1 MREFATRSNS
11 DKEQGDVSQ
20 KECDDDTMTHRHA
33 RKDDSRRQYLGCEVS
48 QVVKMIKKWR

>member
-1 MREFATRSNS
+1 MSEFATRSNS

-20 KECDDDTMTHRHA
+20 KVCDDDAIIHRHA

-48 QVVKMIKKWR
+48 PVVKMIKKWR

>member
-1 MREFATRSNS
+1 MSEFTTRSNW

-48 QVVKMIKKWR
+48 PVVKMIKKWR